1 MSAKT
6 AYNTSCIWI
15 DPVRIMAQ
23 HSNSFTKATEI
34 RIRNHLEAFLA
45 NKFKSIA
52 DMSAWD
58 LGINPFLIAVV
69 RSQLKMDTAYDLA
82 EWLVRQRIERG
93 IVTGFGMTLQ
103 QIAKEF
109 SNERPLPDLTIRV
122 KKEDKIYNFMIK
134 SGPNPYSMQAA
145 RNMQRILLA
154 TKKTDPGSTP
164 IFAMCYGDEE
174 SISGVV
180 KTHLGDVRQMIGKD
194 FWEFVSGDP
203 GCQRKILQIASEV
216 GRDYKDS
223 RGNSLNRIIED
234 KIKYV
239 EGELIKLYGGKND
252 FWRNVMDGVH

>member
-1 MSAKT
+1 
-6 AYNTSCIWI
+6 
-15 DPVRIMAQ
+15 
-23 HSNSFTKATEI
+23 
-34 RIRNHLEAFLA
+34 
-45 NKFKSIA
+45 
-52 DMSAWD
+52 
-58 LGINPFLIAVV
+58 
-69 RSQLKMDTAYDLA
+69 
-82 EWLVRQRIERG
+82 
-93 IVTGFGMTLQ
+93 
-103 QIAKEF
+103 
-109 SNERPLPDLTIRV
+109 
-122 KKEDKIYNFMIK
+122 
-134 SGPNPYSMQAA
+134 
-145 RNMQRILLA
+145 
-154 TKKTDPGSTP
+154 
-164 IFAMCYGDEE
+164 MCYGDEE